1 MYNLP
6 YLYCLD
12 KNLFGVYLAR
22 VTRFHLFASQES
34 LLVLWSLCPEMRRS
48 APPCTMVSQR
58 RRPLRWRHH
67 WSRSTTVT
75 WSKKRMVE
83 LLGGS
88 ASYSC
93 MLFHDVSCSIMW
105 LFKVTSWSVS
115 LHRSS
120 KHPHD
125 FCSWL
130 WRHLHVK
137 FWPIQ
142 SCAEKATSNGTQKIS
157 GLVDDSSC
165 FPSLSS
171 LCIFSGCW
179 SKAPDSVGKF

>member
-1 MYNLP
+1 
-6 YLYCLD
+6 
-12 KNLFGVYLAR
+12 
-22 VTRFHLFASQES
+22 
-34 LLVLWSLCPEMRRS
+34 
-48 APPCTMVSQR
+48 
-58 RRPLRWRHH
+58 
-67 WSRSTTVT
+67 
-75 WSKKRMVE
+75 
-83 LLGGS
+83 
-88 ASYSC
+88 

-157 GLVDDSSC
+157 GCVDDSSC

-179 SKAPDSVGKF
+179 SKAPDSVGKFQAHPCGPCCGGILTQTHRTHQYFANPIKRRWRLPHPAWIGRVGTSIFAPRCRRRLQKDQKHGEGLKQRKDWHPDFWR